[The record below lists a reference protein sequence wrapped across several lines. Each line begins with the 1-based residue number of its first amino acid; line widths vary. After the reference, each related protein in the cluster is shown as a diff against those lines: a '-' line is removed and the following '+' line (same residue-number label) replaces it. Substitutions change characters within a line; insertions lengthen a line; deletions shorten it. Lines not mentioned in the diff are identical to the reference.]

1 MTNGKYFY
9 GVEISEYGQK
19 NGYVDYRT
27 LAKTFN
33 AVLNNEIYTKLW
45 KINPDEHNYTCG
57 NYFML
62 KYMNDFEVVNGE
74 VVDEETEDYV
84 EIFQYYIIDDNGA
97 DILMRET
104 NEIVFYSEDLDMYL
118 WGVTHYGT
126 SWDYVLTDIKIDW

>member
-33 AVLNNEIYTKLW
+33 AVLNNEIYAKLW
-45 KINPDEHNYTCG
+45 KVDRYTYG
-57 NYFML
+57 YE
-62 KYMNDFEVVNGE
+62 YMNDFEVVNGE

>member
-33 AVLNNEIYTKLW
+33 AVLNNEIYAKLW
-45 KINPDEHNYTCG
+45 KVDRYTYGCE
-57 NYFML
+57 
-62 KYMNDFEVVNGE
+62 YMNDFEVVNGD
-74 VVDEETEDYV
+74 VVDEETEDFV

>member
-1 MTNGKYFY
+1 MTNEKYFY

-33 AVLNNEIYTKLW
+33 AVLNNEICAKLW
-45 KINPDEHNYTCG
+45 KVDRYTYSCE
-57 NYFML
+57 
-62 KYMNDFEVVNGE
+62 YMNDFEVVNGE

>member
-33 AVLNNEIYTKLW
+33 AVLNNGIYAKLW
-45 KINPDEHNYTCG
+45 KVDEYTYG
-57 NYFML
+57 HE
-62 KYMNDFEVVNGE
+62 YMNDFEIVNGN
-74 VVDEETEDYV
+74 VVDEETEDFV

>member
-33 AVLNNEIYTKLW
+33 AVLNNEIYAKLW
-45 KINPDEHNYTCG
+45 KVDRYTYGCE
-57 NYFML
+57 
-62 KYMNDFEVVNGE
+62 YMNDFEVVNGD
-74 VVDEETEDYV
+74 VVDEETEDFM

-104 NEIVFYSEDLDMYL
+104 NEIVFYSEELDMYL

>member
-33 AVLNNEIYTKLW
+33 AVLNNEIYAKLW
-45 KINPDEHNYTCG
+45 KVDRYTYGCE
-57 NYFML
+57 
-62 KYMNDFEVVNGE
+62 YMNDFEVVNGD
-74 VVDEETEDYV
+74 VVDEETEDFM